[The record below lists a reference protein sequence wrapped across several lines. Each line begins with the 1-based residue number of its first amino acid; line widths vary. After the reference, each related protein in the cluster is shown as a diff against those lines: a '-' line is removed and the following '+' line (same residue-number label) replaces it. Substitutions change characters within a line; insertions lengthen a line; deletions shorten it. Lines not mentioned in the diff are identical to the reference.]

1 MPRKSTQPSDAGEPL
16 GPLPQEFAA
25 IIRPELPSL
34 IQEIGIEV
42 TRAYPEYGRLLKG
55 PYGQAIQIGVE
66 QNISVFVEQVASP
79 SALSPLRDEML
90 RRFGRFEAY
99 EGRSLDSLHG
109 AYRLGARVALRR
121 AKRVGRRYNLSP
133 TLMLSFADALFAYV
147 DELEALTREGYLEVQ
162 TRTVEQGSAA
172 RRRLLHLIM
181 AGPPVPRSTV
191 AELAEQAGW
200 PLPEQVTLI
209 ALRPSPELAGT
220 DLDND
225 VLAELGGPQPHL
237 LVPGPVDLRRRRL
250 LEKTLTGHRATVGL
264 TVPTAGAADSIRWAR
279 RLLEFIDSGIVDD
292 APLTFCSDHML
303 TLWLLSDP
311 ALLDQLAERE
321 LAPLTGLTPTRRSR
335 LIETLRIWLDTRGT
349 AAQMG
354 ELLDVH
360 PQTVRYRLRS
370 LESIFGDRLSDPDGR
385 FATEG
390 VLRALQLRE
399 RRGRRWAK
407 PGPGEPAGP
416 GGPGGSPPGAAPGAR
431 SGPRYRP
438 PRS

>member
-1 MPRKSTQPSDAGEPL
+1 MPRTTTQPSDAGEPL

-66 QNISVFVEQVASP
+66 QNISVFVDQVASP
-79 SALSPLRDEML
+79 SAPSPLRDEML

-121 AKRVGRRYNLSP
+121 AKRIGRRYNLSP

-162 TRTVEQGSAA
+162 ARTAA
-172 RRRLLHLIM
+172 QEATVRRRLLHLIM
-181 AGPPVPRSTV
+181 AGPPVPRSAI
-191 AELAEQAGW
+191 AELSEQAGW
-200 PLPEQVTLI
+200 PLPEKVTLV
-209 ALRPSPELAGT
+209 ALRSSPELAGT
-220 DLDND
+220 ELDND
-225 VLAELGGPQPHL
+225 VLSELVGPHPHL
-237 LVPGPVDLRRRRL
+237 LVPGPVDDQRRHT
-250 LEKTLTGHRATVGL
+250 LENALTGHRAAVGL
-264 TVPTAGAADSIRWAR
+264 TVPTAEAADSIRWAR
-279 RLLEFIDSGIVDD
+279 RLLDFIDSGVVDD

-311 ALLDQLAERE
+311 ALMNQLAERE
-321 LAPLTGLTPTRRSR
+321 LAPLAGLTPTRRNR

-349 AAQMG
+349 AARMG

-360 PQTVRYRLRS
+360 PQTVRYRLRN
-370 LESIFGDRLSDPDGR
+370 LESIFGDQLTDPESR

-390 VLRALQLRE
+390 VLRALHLRE
-399 RRGRRWAK
+399 RRD
-407 PGPGEPAGP
+407 
-416 GGPGGSPPGAAPGAR
+416 GGAP
-431 SGPRYRP
+431 
-438 PRS
+438 

>member
-1 MPRKSTQPSDAGEPL
+1 MSRRVTQPSDAGEPL

-34 IQEIGIEV
+34 IQEIGLEV
-42 TRAYPEYGRLLKG
+42 TRAFPEYGRLLKG
-55 PYGQAIQIGVE
+55 PQGQAIQIGVE
-66 QNISVFVEQVASP
+66 QNISVFVDQVASP
-79 SALSPLRDEML
+79 SAPSPLRDEML

-147 DELEALTREGYLEVQ
+147 DELEALTKEGYLEVQ
-162 TRTVEQGSAA
+162 AKAVEHDTAV
-172 RRRLLHLIM
+172 RRRLLHLVM
-181 AGPPVPRSTV
+181 AGPPVPRSAIT
-191 AELAEQAGW
+191 ELSEQARW
-200 PLPEQVTLI
+200 PLPEQLTLV
-209 ALRPSPELAGT
+209 ALRSSPDLAGT

-225 VLAELGGPQPHL
+225 VLAELDGPHPHL
-237 LVPGPVDLRRRRL
+237 LVPGPFDGRRRHRL
-250 LEKTLTGHRATVGL
+250 EAALADHRAAVGL
-264 TVPTAGAADSIRWAR
+264 TVPTAGAADSLRWAR
-279 RLLEFIDSGIVDD
+279 RLLELIDSGVVDD
-292 APLTFCSDHML
+292 TPVAFCSDHML

-321 LAPLTGLTPTRRSR
+321 LAPLAGLTPTRRSR
-335 LIETLRIWLDTRGT
+335 LIETLRIWLGTRGT

-370 LESIFGDRLSDPDGR
+370 LESIFGDQLNDPQGR

-390 VLRALQLRE
+390 VLRAMHLRE
-399 RRGRRWAK
+399 RRN
-407 PGPGEPAGP
+407 
-416 GGPGGSPPGAAPGAR
+416 GS
-431 SGPRYRP
+431 SW
-438 PRS
+438 